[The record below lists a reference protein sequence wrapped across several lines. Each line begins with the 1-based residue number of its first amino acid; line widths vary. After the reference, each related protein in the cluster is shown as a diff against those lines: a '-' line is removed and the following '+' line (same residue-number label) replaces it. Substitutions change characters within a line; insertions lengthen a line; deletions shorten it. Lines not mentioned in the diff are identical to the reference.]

1 MEENNNQAVN
11 DDLYEI
17 DIKHVFSIF
26 YKKKILIL
34 SFTLLSL
41 FFSIIYAYLIPDLYK
56 SSAVLIP
63 SSSEDSLS
71 SKLSSYS
78 PLAGLAG
85 LGVASDEISKSQE
98 ALERM
103 KSFEFFSQHF
113 LPFIKLENLLAVNDW
128 DYKENILTYD
138 KSIFDNKLK
147 EWVRK
152 ADYPKGKK
160 PSEQEAYKTYSK
172 IINIYEDNKT
182 SLVSISIEHQ
192 SPIIAKRWLDIIIEN
207 INESMREED
216 RQTAINSINYLN
228 ESSQSTNIQ
237 SLKDAIANLQ
247 ETQMQTLMLASSNKN
262 YIFKTIDSPLIS
274 EEKFKPK
281 RLLISIFGIFF
292 GFLLGLTIVVVNHFF
307 SAKTKI

>member
-1 MEENNNQAVN
+1 MEKNNNQAVN

-56 SSAVLIP
+56 SSAILIP

-128 DYKENILTYD
+128 DYKKNILTYD

-247 ETQMQTLMLASSNKN
+247 ETQMQTLMLTSSNKN